1 MDMRLRA
8 TVLTVMVCLLVMV
21 LAGCGKAEYL
31 GKYYNEYDESIYI
44 ELKADNVLVVNM
56 GSTVMEGTYEVNGED
71 ITLSLVGMKTWGK
84 IFGKMILDPDGTAWY
99 KK

>member
-1 MDMRLRA
+1 
-8 TVLTVMVCLLVMV
+8 MV

-56 GSTVMEGTYEVNGED
+56 GSTVMEGH
-71 ITLSLVGMKTWGK
+71 MKLTERTS
-84 IFGKMILDPDGTAWY
+84 P
-99 KK
+99 